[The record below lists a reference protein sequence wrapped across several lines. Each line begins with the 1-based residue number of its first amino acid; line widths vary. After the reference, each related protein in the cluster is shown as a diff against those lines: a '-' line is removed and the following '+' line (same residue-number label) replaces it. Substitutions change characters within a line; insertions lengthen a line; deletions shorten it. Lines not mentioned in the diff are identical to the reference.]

1 VNSFT
6 FRKFKRCSLLLP
18 NASSLLHLSDE
29 HPSFKRLLAYRLPG
43 CKLNHLLASF
53 DPQDPHL
60 RHLLRHIEGPL
71 SHPSPHLSLGL
82 PGNHMPH
89 DSHPMLAL
97 NSLHDL
103 CTFQSLRLSVPLLEV
118 YLLAL
123 DDSLVDQ
130 TKEDRGLMRL
140 QKGQLLHQ
148 GEGVVQRLSQVVV
161 KTLHQVRQLQLEVEV
176 STAHHRLPLVS
187 LLKHCES

>member
-1 VNSFT
+1 M
-6 FRKFKRCSLLLP
+6 LP
-18 NASSLLHLSDE
+18 
-29 HPSFKRLLAYRLPG
+29 
-43 CKLNHLLASF
+43 
-53 DPQDPHL
+53 
-60 RHLLRHIEGPL
+60 
-71 SHPSPHLSLGL
+71 
-82 PGNHMPH
+82 
-89 DSHPMLAL
+89 L
-97 NSLHDL
+97 NSLHHL

-140 QKGQLLHQ
+140 QKGHLLHQ

-187 LLKHCES
+187 LLQRC